1 MKMVVS
7 SSKHWTEYSYPY
19 TPELLP
25 ATATG
30 KGNKKAHRGGRFWG
44 KRNKFDFEA
53 ENDSGMLSNLTEI
66 GNNRR

>member
-30 KGNKKAHRGGRFWG
+30 KGNEKAHRGGRFWG
-44 KRNKFDFEA
+44 K
-53 ENDSGMLSNLTEI
+53 
-66 GNNRR
+66 